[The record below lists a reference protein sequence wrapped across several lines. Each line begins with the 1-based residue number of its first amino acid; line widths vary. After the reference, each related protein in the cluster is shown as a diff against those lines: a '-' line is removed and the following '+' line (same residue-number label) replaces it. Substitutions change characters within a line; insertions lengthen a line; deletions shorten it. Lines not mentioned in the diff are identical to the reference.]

1 MLDTLGA
8 VLCSVQM
15 PDAPQVASPAG
26 GETPAR
32 SARDMQAG
40 APGGRLDDVSQP
52 DSLSNRFRRRRD
64 IRLRGLIAEL
74 AAQDR
79 AIRILDLGGT
89 VEYWRRVGIDFLA
102 DHACH
107 VTVLNQRADALV
119 ASDDERKLFA
129 TAVGDA
135 CDLSQ
140 FADGAFDLVHSNSVI
155 EHVGNWS
162 RMKAFAAESRRVGLS
177 YYVQTPY
184 FWFPIDPHYYRAPL
198 IHWMPRPWQAQI
210 IKSFPV
216 ALCGAGKSLD
226 AAYEILD
233 TTQLIDARQM
243 AVLFPDAELLSER
256 LLGLTKSLMAIRR
269 RPA

>member
-1 MLDTLGA
+1 MCTQPMSDTKGL
-8 VLCSVQM
+8 
-15 PDAPQVASPAG
+15 VAT
-26 GETPAR
+26 TP
-32 SARDMQAG
+32 SK
-40 APGGRLDDVSQP
+40 RLDDLSRP
-52 DSLSNRFRRRRD
+52 DSLSNGFRRRRD
-64 IRLRGLIAEL
+64 VRLRGLIS
-74 AAQDR
+74 DITSKSGP
-79 AIRILDLGGT
+79 IRILDLGGT

-102 DHACH
+102 DNSCH

-119 ASDDERKLFA
+119 VDDGEAALFS
-129 TAVGDA
+129 TAAGDA

-140 FADGAFDLVHSNSVI
+140 FADNAFELVHSNSVV

-162 RMKAFAAESRRVGLS
+162 RMKAFASETRRVGLS

-216 ALCGAGKSLD
+216 ALCGAGQSLD

-243 AVLFPDAELLSER
+243 AVLFPDAQLLSER

-269 RPA
+269 AT